1 MIEFGMIGNGVHSKR
16 IQKIL
21 RKKCFIYKP
30 IGNEEIDRKNFEIF
44 FKKKK
49 KKKNYF
55 YMLTKSY
62 TF

>member
-30 IGNEEIDRKNFEIF
+30 IGNEEIDRKNFEIL
-44 FKKKK
+44 K

-55 YMLTKSY
+55 YMLTKSF